1 VIEDLPAR
9 YHEYLERF
17 AAEIGDTKVGAFAK
31 WSGRLIKK
39 LAFEEFTP
47 AYLEYTEILQRYED
61 SLERG
66 DTINDV
72 VLKLLREHSANLVLK
87 PPTI

>member
-1 VIEDLPAR
+1 MIDDLPAR

-17 AAEIGDTKVGAFAK
+17 AHAVGACEVGGFAK
-31 WSGRLIKK
+31 YNGKLIKK

-47 AYLEYTEILQRYED
+47 AYLEYTDMAEQYLA

-66 DTINDV
+66 DTINDI
-72 VLKLLREHSANLVLK
+72 VLRLLRDQAASLVVK
-87 PPTI
+87 PPA